1 VLRKIDSVSIIVPT
15 FNEAENISDL
25 LDALLALPGDYST
38 EVVVV
43 DDNSPDGTS
52 SIVEKYVAGHA
63 MRPGRT
69 VRLHTRVGERGL
81 SSAVLAG
88 VADSSGKVIVVMDAD
103 FSHPPDLI
111 PKMVDILRDDQYNL
125 VVASRHLEG
134 GGTKGWSLRREVTSG
149 GATRLARL
157 LGVKVTDPMSG
168 FFAFDRSIV
177 DGVKFDALG
186 YKILLEI
193 LVRCHDVRVKEVPFT
208 FLDRRAGK
216 SKYDTGVTID
226 YVKSVWKLY
235 RYRHRRKPASGVK

>member
-1 VLRKIDSVSIIVPT
+1 MLRKIDSVSIIVPT

-134 GGTKGWSLRREVTSG
+134 GGTRGWSLGRKVTS
-149 GATRLARL
+149 AFTRANPTSFPL
-157 LGVKVTDPMSG
+157 
-168 FFAFDRSIV
+168 
-177 DGVKFDALG
+177 
-186 YKILLEI
+186 ILSS
-193 LVRCHDVRVKEVPFT
+193 CK
-208 FLDRRAGK
+208 K
-216 SKYDTGVTID
+216 SF
-226 YVKSVWKLY
+226 SCQ
-235 RYRHRRKPASGVK
+235 